1 MHELSFHLFCF
12 ITDRRIGIVS
22 EEAEEKTQ
30 EKKEEEEKGVEEEVE
45 LVSWLV
51 LWAQSTTKDYIRAEH

>member
-51 LWAQSTTKDYIRAEH
+51 L